1 MSEKRP
7 PPVWTRDSTAYSGVR
22 LRYQAINNGVF
33 FDAMA
38 YEDGTWEIR
47 GPAIHRGANGHE
59 ASQED
64 ACKRCLAVAYAMT
77 DDLKTLEEP

>member
-33 FDAMA
+33 FDAKA
-38 YEDGTWEIR
+38 YEDGAWEILT
-47 GPAIHRGANGHE
+47 GLNRGANGRE